1 MAPLLLG
8 LVLGG
13 CPRATTAPGGA
24 TPAPAPRGP
33 QTELERRAWLLLEDR
48 CLATSGPPCA
58 WSDELRAGAEALA
71 GLLEREGRAA
81 LGDESAV
88 RATLQRVGIGHPNV
102 TAAALFY
109 TRRPPADADLAN
121 YVGAVEWPFRARAF
135 GVVERV
141 TGGGAEPPEPG
152 GDAAAGAPRDG
163 MLVFVAA
170 EPLVEMEPPPRWLP
184 QEADVEFRGRL
195 LPGMAG
201 LRALLSD
208 PAGTIRS
215 GDVATAVDGSFRGS
229 MRVGPAPGRYVF
241 ELLAEATPLGPQVV
255 YLLPIDLS
263 FEPPAAAT
271 TNGAPAAATT
281 EPAEAE
287 RVLAERIAAYRAE
300 QGLPVP
306 TRDAR
311 LDDVARAHALDMAA
325 HGFFGHHSP
334 TRGDLAQRLRAAG
347 YSFPRAAEN
356 LAVGPSAEA
365 AFATL
370 LESPAHRANFLEPE
384 YTLFGVAAAASGGSL
399 LFAVVLA
406 APHR

>member
-1 MAPLLLG
+1 MLLLSPG
-8 LVLGG
+8 LGG
-13 CPRATTAPGGA
+13 CPRAAGTVPGGA
-24 TPAPAPRGP
+24 APAGAPREP
-33 QTELERRAWLLLEDR
+33 QTELERRAWLMLEDR

-71 GLLEREGRAA
+71 GRLEREGRAV

-102 TAAALFY
+102 VAAALFY
-109 TRRPPADADLAN
+109 AGRPPGDADLAA
-121 YVGAVEWPFRARAF
+121 YVGAIEWPFRARAF
-135 GVVERV
+135 GVVERG
-141 TGGGAEPPEPG
+141 TGGRGEESAEPGAEGVTEASG
-152 GDAAAGAPRDG
+152 DG
-163 MLVFVAA
+163 MLVLVAA

-184 QEADVEFRGRL
+184 QEAEVEFRGRL
-195 LPGMAG
+195 VPGLSG

-208 PAGTIRS
+208 PAGAIRS
-215 GDVATAVDGSFRGS
+215 SEVAAGGDGSFRGVL
-229 MRVGPAPGRYVF
+229 RVGPEPGRYVF
-241 ELLAEATPLGPQVV
+241 ELVAEQTPLGPQVV
-255 YLLPIDLS
+255 YLLPIELS
-263 FEPPAAAT
+263 FEPPAEAAASGEAT
-271 TNGAPAAATT
+271 TATT

-300 QGLPVP
+300 RGLPVP

-311 LDDVARAHALDMAA
+311 LDEVARAHALDMAA

-347 YSFPRAAEN
+347 HSFARAAEN
-356 LAVGPSAEA
+356 LAAGPSAEA

-370 LESPAHRANFLEPE
+370 LESPAHRANFLEPG

-399 LFAVVLA
+399 LCAVVLA
-406 APHR
+406 SPHR